1 MCGTWYRRATLLR
14 WSSGSGVVVR
24 GVEGE
29 MVVVWYATL
38 FYSVV
43 QYRKVISNNRWNPGT
58 RARKGKGN
66 TITKTIRVE
75 SSSNKKYK
83 S

>member
-1 MCGTWYRRATLLR
+1 MFSCCMFCDTMCGTWYRRATLLR

-38 FYSVV
+38 FYSV
-43 QYRKVISNNRWNPGT
+43 YSK
-58 RARKGKGN
+58 
-66 TITKTIRVE
+66 
-75 SSSNKKYK
+75 
-83 S
+83 